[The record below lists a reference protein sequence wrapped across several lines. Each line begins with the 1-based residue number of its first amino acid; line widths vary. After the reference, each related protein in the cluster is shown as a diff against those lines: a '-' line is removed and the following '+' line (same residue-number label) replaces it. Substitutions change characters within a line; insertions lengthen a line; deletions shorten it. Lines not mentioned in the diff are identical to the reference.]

1 MTQTELQ
8 QLLSADGTQ
17 SKLDNLDEKEFELF
31 SLMSRGT
38 PTRFILDEM
47 GLTAE
52 ELAEVKKQVQ
62 KKLGIKNEIALLQFA
77 AKNRAR
83 DL

>member
-1 MTQTELQ
+1 MTHA
-8 QLLSADGTQ
+8 QLEQILTSTDSPQ
-17 SKLDNLDEKEFELF
+17 SKLDNLDEREFELF

-38 PTRFILDEM
+38 PTRFIESEM
-47 GLTAE
+47 GVSGEHLV
-52 ELAEVKKQVQ
+52 ELKKSLQ

-83 DL
+83 E